1 MFIYL
6 FAIIV
11 ILCVIHIIFNYNASA
26 RLLRRI
32 PGPPDRFIVGN
43 SPELLLS
50 SVELM
55 KLPRKYAERWA
66 KSGICR
72 FWTFPWAAVMIYDP
86 KDIEIV
92 LSGMKHHEKSVIYK
106 FLSPWLGDGL
116 LVSAGEKW
124 QHRRKI
130 LTPAFHFN
138 ILRQFSVI
146 LEENSQ
152 RLVERLEK
160 TVGQPIDVTPIL
172 SEFTL
177 NSICETAMG
186 TQLNKETTGAGKA
199 YKDAIYELGQI
210 LVQRFISFHLYSDI
224 IFFSTS
230 LGRKL
235 KKHLNALHR
244 FTERVISDRKDYLD
258 YFGLN
263 FGDEIVDDDKFIYK
277 KRKKTAML
285 DLLIAAERDGE
296 IDSQGIQEEVDTF
309 MFEGHDTTA
318 SGLTFCFMLL
328 ANNKHIQDKIVAELD
343 DIFGD
348 STRPANMEDF
358 AKMRYLECCIKE
370 SLRLYPP
377 VHFISRNIN
386 EPVKLNNYEVPGGT
400 SCFVFIYDLH
410 RRSDLFKNPSVFD
423 PDRFLP
429 ENSVG
434 RHPYSYIPFSAGPR
448 NCIGQK
454 FAIMEMKSAV
464 SEVLRKYE
472 LRPVTRPSDIEFIAD
487 IVLRNSGPVEV
498 TFVKRQK

>member
-309 MFEGHDTTA
+309 MFE
-318 SGLTFCFMLL
+318 
-328 ANNKHIQDKIVAELD
+328 DKIVAELD

-348 STRPANMEDF
+348 SMRPANMEDF

-386 EPVKLNNYEVPGGT
+386 EPVKL
-400 SCFVFIYDLH
+400 S
-410 RRSDLFKNPSVFD
+410 
-423 PDRFLP
+423 
-429 ENSVG
+429 
-434 RHPYSYIPFSAGPR
+434 
-448 NCIGQK
+448 QK